1 MADAWRYAF
10 RVKNAPLPA
19 KPVLTVNGAKDK
31 WVVQLERE
39 AARVIQAA
47 TRGYAVRTWRDDAKA
62 DAPVPSQYAAAVD
75 DFGDFGG
82 FGGAPAPEKHWADV
96 TAVFAAAT
104 IVPAKEREQ
113 AWRLLETAAS
123 AKSMRVRIVAL
134 QTRAR
139 ILEEEEKEEIRQF
152 WNEQQE
158 EAEAEVVKAG
168 AKLLEAMAMTEKARE
183 EWERALKREK
193 DISSRLIDAPRKR
206 KSLFSCFARNRGTG
220 K

>member
-1 MADAWRYAF
+1 MADASATS
-10 RVKNAPLPA
+10 ATSL
-19 KPVLTVNGAKDK
+19 
-31 WVVQLERE
+31 LEGWE
-39 AARVIQAA
+39 ARRSAASGRTWYFHAA
-47 TRGYAVRTWRDDAKA
+47 TKKKTWTR
-62 DAPVPSQYAAAVD
+62 PVAETESPGAGLVACDAAAS
-75 DFGDFGG
+75 
-82 FGGAPAPEKHWADV
+82 EKHWADV

-104 IVPAKEREQ
+104 IIPAKEREQ

-134 QTRAR
+134 QTQAR
-139 ILEEEEKEEIRQF
+139 LLEEEEKVEIRQF

-168 AKLLEAMAMTEKARE
+168 AKVLEALAMAEKAWE
-183 EWERALKREK
+183 EWERALKREN
-193 DISSRLIDAPRKR
+193 DISSRLIDAPKKS

>member
-1 MADAWRYAF
+1 VVTLYDASRTLREFHFFTKCKALVLALDWGNPYTFNSDTFTQRHLMADAMFKCRALSDARERYCL
-10 RVKNAPLPA
+10 RPA
-19 KPVLTVNGAKDK
+19 TPTS
-31 WVVQLERE
+31 E
-39 AARVIQAA
+39 
-47 TRGYAVRTWRDDAKA
+47 
-62 DAPVPSQYAAAVD
+62 S
-75 DFGDFGG
+75 
-82 FGGAPAPEKHWADV
+82 EKHWADV

-139 ILEEEEKEEIRQF
+139 ILEEEEKEEIRHF

-158 EAEAEVVKAG
+158 EAKAKVAKAG

-183 EWERALKREK
+183 KWERALKREK
-193 DISSRLIDAPRKR
+193 DISSRLIDAPRTR
-206 KSLFSCFARNRGTG
+206 KSLFSCFARNRGTEEE
-220 K
+220 

>member
-1 MADAWRYAF
+1 MADAWRYADCYADKLAF
-10 RVKNAPLPA
+10 
-19 KPVLTVNGAKDK
+19 LT
-31 WVVQLERE
+31 
-39 AARVIQAA
+39 A
-47 TRGYAVRTWRDDAKA
+47 TPTSA
-62 DAPVPSQYAAAVD
+62 S
-75 DFGDFGG
+75 
-82 FGGAPAPEKHWADV
+82 EKHWADI

-104 IVPAKEREQ
+104 ITPAKEREQ

-139 ILEEEEKEEIRQF
+139 ILEEEEKVEMRQF

-168 AKLLEAMAMTEKARE
+168 AKVLEVLAMAEKAWE

-206 KSLFSCFARNRGTG
+206 KSLFSCFVRNRGTG

>member
-1 MADAWRYAF
+1 MADAWRYA
-10 RVKNAPLPA
+10 
-19 KPVLTVNGAKDK
+19 
-31 WVVQLERE
+31 
-39 AARVIQAA
+39 
-47 TRGYAVRTWRDDAKA
+47 DA
-62 DAPVPSQYAAAVD
+62 D
-75 DFGDFGG
+75 
-82 FGGAPAPEKHWADV
+82 KHWTDV

-104 IVPAKEREQ
+104 IIPAKERKQ

-139 ILEEEEKEEIRQF
+139 LLEEEEKVEIRQF

-168 AKLLEAMAMTEKARE
+168 AKVLEALAMAEKAWE
-183 EWERALKREK
+183 EWERVLKRK
-193 DISSRLIDAPRKR
+193 NDISSRLIDAPRKR
-206 KSLFSCFARNRGTG
+206 KFLFSCFARNHGTG